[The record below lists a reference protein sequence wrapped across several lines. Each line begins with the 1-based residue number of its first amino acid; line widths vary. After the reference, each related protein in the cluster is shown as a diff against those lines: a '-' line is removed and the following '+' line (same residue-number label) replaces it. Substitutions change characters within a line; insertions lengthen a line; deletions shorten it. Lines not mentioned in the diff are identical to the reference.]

1 MSRGKKGDK
10 NMFGDLFE
18 CYCPRQIKQTVIALT
33 CSLSFHALTY
43 NCESTNSPFGTNS
56 LLRCCCCKPAAHCS
70 KSRDHVDPDAPSQ
83 SQLTVSNVTAVI
95 KLMVNLYMLRTLCWR
110 MPGGDSAVDNNCCL
124 IAEHTTPTDRRTPFA
139 WRRAPTSAGANEIS
153 GARRREL

>member
-1 MSRGKKGDK
+1 
-10 NMFGDLFE
+10 MFGDLFE

-110 MPGGDSAVDNNCCL
+110 MPGGDSAVDNKLLSYRGAHDADRQTDAVCL
-124 IAEHTTPTDRRTPFA
+124 VA
-139 WRRAPTSAGANEIS
+139 RADVC
-153 GARRREL
+153 RC